1 VVTFL
6 HTGLKLLELFATL
19 GAAVDQHGLVLVTRL
34 QVSIGCHV
42 NAGVSRAE
50 AGALRVGHRA
60 VVVRPV
66 CRRQEARIGLFV
78 SLDGGEEPL
87 LGDPLLLVRLLGAD
101 QRERLCRSA
110 REAACSIGFCL
121 AQHLNVVCDA
131 AREEFLDLACVSL
144 SANEHCG
151 MRRHAFHGVSGHWT
165 GGCPDASRP
174 QHGELK
180 MALLATMLA
189 DNPAASTA
197 LL

>member
-1 VVTFL
+1 MVTCL

-78 SLDGGEEPL
+78 YLDGGEEPL
-87 LGDPLLLVRLLGAD
+87 LGDPLLLVRLLRPNHRKGI
-101 QRERLCRSA
+101 LRS
-110 REAACSIGFCL
+110 
-121 AQHLNVVCDA
+121 
-131 AREEFLDLACVSL
+131 
-144 SANEHCG
+144 
-151 MRRHAFHGVSGHWT
+151 
-165 GGCPDASRP
+165 SR
-174 QHGELK
+174 K
-180 MALLATMLA
+180 LA
-189 DNPAASTA
+189 DA
-197 LL
+197 L